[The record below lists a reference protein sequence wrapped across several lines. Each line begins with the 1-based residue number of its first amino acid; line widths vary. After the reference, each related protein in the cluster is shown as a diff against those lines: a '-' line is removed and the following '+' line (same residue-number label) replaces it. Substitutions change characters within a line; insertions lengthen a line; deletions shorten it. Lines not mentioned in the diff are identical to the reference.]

1 MLIYATGYGNLER
14 KELKLAFGKADFCAE
29 PIHRYCGKN
38 TFLLSQS
45 FWKRIQEMTGF
56 HDYMYHNALKI
67 SGVNEAWCEWGM
79 VWMRHPATG
88 YWMIYHHASNNACFK
103 WLIPVFVC
111 PILVEIPG
119 SLVPYPVTIV
129 DESCDWVV
137 AVFVG
142 SAKIQE
148 HRFISKFIKS
158 PFRVKCSQL
167 IFNK

>member
-1 MLIYATGYGNLER
+1 MLV
-14 KELKLAFGKADFCAE
+14 ELKLCWCHGLRE
-29 PIHRYCGKN
+29 PRTQRIIFVR
-38 TFLLSQS
+38 SQFIATAGRILFFS
-45 FWKRIQEMTGF
+45 ASRSESVFRKWPGFTTTCTIMHWKSVVWMR
-56 HDYMYHNALKI
+56 H
-67 SGVNEAWCEWGM
+67 GVNEAWCEWGIRQRVIEWFTTM
-79 VWMRHPATG
+79 QC
-88 YWMIYHHASNNACFK
+88 NACFK

-119 SLVPYPVTIV
+119 SLVSYPVTIV

-148 HRFISKFIKS
+148 HRVISKFIKS

>member
-14 KELKLAFGKADFCAE
+14 KELKLAFGKAYFCAE

-67 SGVNEAWCEWGM
+67 SGVNEAWCEWGIRQRVIEWFTTM
-79 VWMRHPATG
+79 QC
-88 YWMIYHHASNNACFK
+88 NACFK

-119 SLVPYPVTIV
+119 SLVSYPVTIV

-148 HRFISKFIKS
+148 HRVISKFIKS